1 MFLLQLLHNKPIEI
15 YLDSACN
22 NTMNSNIRF
31 TLINSRIIK
40 TFFDDEYIFF
50 SESGIHLSARPPI
63 TIITSLSHT
72 YLRL

>member
-22 NTMNSNIRF
+22 NIMNSNIRL

-40 TFFDDEYIFF
+40 TFFDGEYILFLNL
-50 SESGIHLSARPPI
+50 EYIYRLVRPSS
-63 TIITSLSHT
+63 SLLCFHKSF
-72 YLRL
+72 